1 MGATLLIRGFAAMS
15 LGGFGSFWGAITG
28 GLLLGVIEHLAGAY
42 LSTALIDIAAYL
54 IIIIVLILRPAGLL
68 GHQVAVRV

>member
-1 MGATLLIRGFAAMS
+1 
-15 LGGFGSFWGAITG
+15 
-28 GLLLGVIEHLAGAY
+28 LLLGVIEHLAGAY